1 VSDSLNQ
8 PTAEEM
14 EQEIAEELLRIHLES
29 YGGGAARVRAHVLD
43 DSVIVFLDDLEF
55 LPNEQFM
62 IDRGH
67 DDSVLQIRHQYQ
79 QAIQAPYRAA
89 VERATGRKVVSFV
102 SATKLDPNYSVEV
115 FRLDSPVG

>member
-1 VSDSLNQ
+1 MSDSLNQ
-8 PTAEEM
+8 PTTEEM
-14 EQEIAEELLRIHLES
+14 EQEIAEELLRIHRES

-67 DDSVLQIRHQYQ
+67 EDSVLEIRHQYQ
-79 QAIQAPYRAA
+79 QAIQTPYRAA

-102 SATKLDPNYSVEV
+102 SSTKLNPNYSVEI
-115 FRLDSPVG
+115 FRLDSGFE

>member
-8 PTAEEM
+8 PTMEEM
-14 EQEIAEELLRIHLES
+14 EQEIAEELHRIHRES

-43 DSVIVFLDDLEF
+43 DTVIVFLDDLEF

-67 DDSVLQIRHQYQ
+67 EDSVLEIRHQYQ

-102 SATKLDPNYSVEV
+102 SSTKLNPNYSVEI
-115 FRLDSPVG
+115 FRLDSAFE